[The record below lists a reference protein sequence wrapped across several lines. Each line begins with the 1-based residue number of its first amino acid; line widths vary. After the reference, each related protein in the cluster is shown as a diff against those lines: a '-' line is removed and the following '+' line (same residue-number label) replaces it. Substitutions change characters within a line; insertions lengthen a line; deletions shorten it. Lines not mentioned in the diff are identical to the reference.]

1 MIRCQCGMCIDDDVG
16 ISQCPR
22 CGKPFNSNMSMHSR
36 HTSDYRAAHIPARP
50 EGQPASNTRYM
61 RRCPECKTG
70 ELVPSEGCSMCPV
83 CGFGYC
89 G

>member
-36 HTSDYRAAHIPARP
+36 HTSDYRAAHIPAQP
-50 EGQPASNTRYM
+50 EAEPRKMN
-61 RRCPECKTG
+61 RCWECG
-70 ELVPSEGCSMCPV
+70 AEMVRAEGCCKCMV